1 MGSITGLGSHF
12 QSELPLHPK
21 AAEFLDE
28 AFSGGWASPAKIH
41 QPSRRTARLL
51 GEAKEIFAHRLDL
64 NLDEIHFLGDTP
76 LAFHLGI
83 SGLIAPGGR
92 VFYPQTARSMAYA
105 VANSHPNQMIPV
117 DSHGLWQLP
126 SHESGASDKDLFV
139 WQEVNPETG
148 VKVPP
153 GEEFVGK
160 IFVDAVNSHEPISH
174 PWHAAIWD
182 SRAWQGPTGLS
193 LFGLKRS
200 VEWKNP
206 LPHNDTKP
214 TSGNF
219 SIPLTVASAIALE
232 SYTTEYI
239 EAAAHLAVLNQQ
251 VRNFVAENFPGGHVA
266 ATSDITMPHLITL
279 TIPGV
284 DSQWLVNELDRRG
297 LGVDTGSACMS
308 TNMQPSHVLAAMGL
322 PVTGNIRLR
331 LRADHSEAD
340 LQLLLGAVK
349 EVSDQ
354 FLA

>member
-64 NLDEIHFLGDTP
+64 NLDKIHFLGDTP

-126 SHESGASDKDLFV
+126 SHDSGASDKDLFV

-193 LFGLKRS
+193 LFALKRS

-266 ATSDITMPHLITL
+266 ATSDIAMPHLITL